1 MQLKKRLVL
10 ILTCSLLTL
19 FLGGTPTLSAQN
31 FYDKYNVSW
40 WQWGFKIG
48 ANFTGKHVI
57 AQEDLSAG
65 LYEYKL
71 NGLFC
76 GEFSAYFRAGKY
88 VFGEIGFGYQFQK
101 TRFKTTMPVSEETMP
116 VELRYLQ
123 IPIRAVAYLPVSELV
138 TLMPSV
144 GIIYQPLIQVTE
156 NQIALS
162 KDNIRR
168 HACYWSAGAG
178 IKIHF
183 ITIDLAYRKSFLSY
197 FSDRKSTK
205 EGYFNVQIGVQM

>member
-1 MQLKKRLVL
+1 MQHKKRLFL
-10 ILTCSLLTL
+10 IITYSLLTII
-19 FLGGTPTLSAQN
+19 FCNTTTLSAQN
-31 FYDKYNVSW
+31 FYDKYRISW

-123 IPIRAVAYLPVSELV
+123 IPIRAVAYLPVSQLV

>member
-1 MQLKKRLVL
+1 MRKKRHFFLSL
-10 ILTCSLLTL
+10 ISSLL
-19 FLGGTPTLSAQN
+19 FLSFICMNNISAQN
-31 FYDKYNVSW
+31 FYDKYKISW
-40 WQWGFKIG
+40 YQWGFKIG

-57 AQEDLSAG
+57 AHENLTAAQ
-65 LYEYKL
+65 YEYKL

-123 IPIRAVAYLPVSELV
+123 IPVRAVGYLPVSELI

-156 NQIALS
+156 NQIAIS

-168 HACYWSAGAG
+168 HAFYWTAGAG

-197 FSDRKSTK
+197 FSDRESTK
-205 EGYFNVQIGVQM
+205 EGYFSIQLGVQM